1 MIGTDSNHW
10 QIVRNSLSG
19 ERAVDE
25 QTYASLAILAER
37 LERLKDLDSIFSKV
51 TLSSAVKKLLRQKSA
66 IAVS

>member
-51 TLSSAVKKLLRQKSA
+51 TLSSAVKKLLRQKNA

>member
-10 QIVRNSLSG
+10 QIVRNSLGG

-25 QTYASLAILAER
+25 QTYASMAILAER